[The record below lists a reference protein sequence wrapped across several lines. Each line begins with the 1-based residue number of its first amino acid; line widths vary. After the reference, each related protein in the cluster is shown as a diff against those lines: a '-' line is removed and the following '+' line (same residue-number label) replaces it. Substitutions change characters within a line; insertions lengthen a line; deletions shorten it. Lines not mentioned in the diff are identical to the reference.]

1 MRPSPAS
8 LGFYVVAYAS
18 SPLAQKKALAG
29 KGGEGNKQE
38 EEDRGGVE
46 VLRSATVRAATALT
60 LALAL
65 ALALTLTLTLTL
77 TPTLALA
84 LTLTLTL
91 TRPASWLCSGAPT
104 TCAWW
109 LRSRRRPYPYPYPYP
124 YPHPH
129 PYP

>member
-77 TPTLALA
+77 A

-91 TRPASWLCSGAPT
+91 TRSA
-104 TCAWW
+104 
-109 LRSRRRPYPYPYPYP
+109 RRRRRSSPGSSAPRP
-124 YPHPH
+124 PHSVSLG
-129 PYP
+129 